1 MGVCCAPLP
10 RSLRTVTPLAD
21 RFQAAADALAV
32 DGWCVLDELL
42 PASATAEL
50 ARECAA
56 LHAARQTSP
65 ARVGTGQ
72 AAPALRGDHTRWF
85 EMNAP
90 SAAQRPFVEA
100 IEALRRTLNR
110 SLMLGLA
117 ESEAHYAV
125 YPPGARYA
133 RHLDQLRGRDARVV
147 SAVYYLNADWAPE
160 DGGALRLY
168 LDDGR
173 SHDVLP
179 RAGTLALFLSD
190 RFEHEVLPATRE
202 RMSIACW
209 MRRREP
215 GTLP

>member
-1 MGVCCAPLP
+1 M
-10 RSLRTVTPLAD
+10 TTLAD

-32 DGWCVLDELL
+32 DGWCVLDQLL
-42 PASATAEL
+42 PAEAN
-50 ARECAA
+50 AA
-56 LHAARQTSP
+56 LAAECTAMHTAHRMTP

-72 AAPALRGDHTRWF
+72 SAPALRGDHTRWF
-85 EMNAP
+85 EMNAL
-90 SAAQRPFVEA
+90 SEAQRPFVEA
-100 IEALRRTLNR
+100 IEALRQTLNR
-110 SLMLGLA
+110 SLMLGLV

-147 SAVYYLNADWAPE
+147 SAVYYLNADWEPG

-173 SHDVLP
+173 AHDVLP

-215 GTLP
+215 GALP

>member
-1 MGVCCAPLP
+1 M
-10 RSLRTVTPLAD
+10 TTLAD
-21 RFQAAADALAV
+21 RFQAAADALAA
-32 DGWCVLDELL
+32 DGWYVFEGML
-42 PASATAEL
+42 PAAATADL

-56 LHAARQTSP
+56 MLAAQQMNP
-65 ARVGTGQ
+65 ARIGVGQ

-85 EMNAP
+85 DMDAP
-90 SAAQRPFVEA
+90 SAAQRPFVDA
-100 IEALRRTLNR
+100 IEILRQSLNR

-190 RFEHEVLPATRE
+190 RFEHEVLPGARE

>member
-1 MGVCCAPLP
+1 MT
-10 RSLRTVTPLAD
+10 SLVD
-21 RFQAAADALAV
+21 RFQAAADALAT
-32 DGWCVLDELL
+32 DGWCVLDPLL
-42 PASATAEL
+42 PAEATAAL
-50 ARECAA
+50 AAECAA
-56 LHAARQTSP
+56 MHAAQQMRP
-65 ARVGTGQ
+65 ARIGVGQ
-72 AAPALRGDHTRWF
+72 SAPALRGDHTRWF
-85 EMNAP
+85 DLDALSE
-90 SAAQRPFVEA
+90 AQRPFIEA
-100 IEALRRTLNR
+100 IEALRQTLNR

-125 YPPGARYA
+125 YPPGARYT

-147 SAVYYLNADWAPE
+147 SAVYYLNADWEPG

-173 SHDVLP
+173 THDVLP

-215 GTLP
+215 GALP

>member
-1 MGVCCAPLP
+1 M
-10 RSLRTVTPLAD
+10 TPLSD
-21 RFQAAADALAV
+21 RFEAAADALAS
-32 DGWCVLDELL
+32 DGWCVLEQLL
-42 PASATAEL
+42 PHEATEAL

-56 LHAARQTSP
+56 MHAAQQMTP
-65 ARVGTGQ
+65 ARVGTDRT
-72 AAPALRGDHTRWF
+72 ATVLRGDRTRWF
-85 EMNAP
+85 ETNAL

-100 IEALRRTLNR
+100 IETLRHTLNR
-110 SLMLGLA
+110 SLMLGLV

-125 YPPGARYA
+125 YPPGARYT

-147 SAVYYLNADWAPE
+147 SAAYYLNADWQPD

-168 LDDGR
+168 LEEGR
-173 SHDVLP
+173 THDVLP
-179 RAGTLALFLSD
+179 RAGTLALFLSN
-190 RFEHEVLPATRE
+190 RFEHEVLPTARE